1 MCRGSAARV
10 LYEAETLEQ
19 QTMHLHKC
27 DHVFFFYGGG
37 GGGGGVVRL
46 TAKPRYLLLLH
57 RGNKKSNTVT
67 ALVWTCA
74 GSGLSTRVD
83 ESWAGMGE
91 ERGLGTVVRQFC
103 CQNSLQRVIA
113 LSSHLTSGEWRVK
126 PACPRIISTVGPS
139 STRKVMVSSCRHPH
153 TVSKGEQCIL
163 LTHAPTDFPEWFRLW
178 APRHGVFGAGED
190 GLGGLGI

>member
-27 DHVFFFYGGG
+27 DHGFFFRGG

-67 ALVWTCA
+67 ALLYTMNCVNCDPEVN
-74 GSGLSTRVD
+74 L
-83 ESWAGMGE
+83 
-91 ERGLGTVVRQFC
+91 
-103 CQNSLQRVIA
+103 
-113 LSSHLTSGEWRVK
+113 LTSFLEN
-126 PACPRIISTVGPS
+126 S
-139 STRKVMVSSCRHPH
+139 M
-153 TVSKGEQCIL
+153 
-163 LTHAPTDFPEWFRLW
+163 
-178 APRHGVFGAGED
+178 
-190 GLGGLGI
+190 